1 MQQTTRAGHLAA
13 LFTISI
19 WSTTFLATKVL
30 LRSYSPME
38 ILLIRFIIGYL
49 ALFAFDPHRLP
60 RLSLRQELQFAGAG
74 LCGLTLYYLLENVA
88 LTYTMA
94 SNVGVVLSA
103 APFFTAIVI
112 HVFAKEDERFN
123 WNFLFGFLI
132 ALAGICIISFNGSQL
147 RFSPLGDVL
156 AVSAALAWAFY
167 SLFLREIGK
176 YDLPNIAVTR
186 HIFFYGIVFL
196 IPALPFFDVRLD
208 PARFLQTENWAN
220 LLFLGFGASALC
232 FVIWNFAVRQ
242 LGAVKSSVYIY
253 LSPAI
258 TVIASAI
265 LLHEPITPLAVLGTG
280 LTLAGLLI
288 SEYKPNA
295 HRRLF
300 AEKDMEKL

>member
-1 MQQTTRAGHLAA
+1 MEQKKITGHLLA
-13 LFTISI
+13 LFTII
-19 WSTTFLATKVL
+19 LWGTTYVSTKIL
-30 LRSYSPME
+30 LTDFKPVE
-38 ILLIRFIIGYL
+38 ILYFRFIMGYVFL
-49 ALFAFDPHRLP
+49 IVLCPHFLKVRE
-60 RLSLRQELQFAGAG
+60 RKQELYFMAAG
-74 LCGLTLYYLLENVA
+74 LCGICLYYLLENIA

-94 SNVGVVLSA
+94 SNVGVIISV

-167 SLFLREIGK
+167 SLFLREIGR

-232 FVIWNFAVRQ
+232 FVIWNFAVKQ
-242 LGAVKSSVYIY
+242 LGAVKTSVYIY

-265 LLHEPITPLAVLGTG
+265 LLRERITPLSAAGTV

-288 SEYKPNA
+288 SEYRPREKEVF
-295 HRRLF
+295 RG
-300 AEKDMEKL
+300 KDMEKL